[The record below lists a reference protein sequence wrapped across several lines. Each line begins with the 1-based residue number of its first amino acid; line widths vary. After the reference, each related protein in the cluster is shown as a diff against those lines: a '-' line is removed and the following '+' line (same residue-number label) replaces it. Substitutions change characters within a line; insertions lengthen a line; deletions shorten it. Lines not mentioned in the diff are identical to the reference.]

1 MGGEERCKRTQP
13 VRLGAEKHAITRLKA
28 RDLGANLA
36 DHASSI
42 TPRDQRKLKGHQRPH
57 LPVQDL
63 LINRVERRRPNTDH
77 YVMRI
82 RLRNRHVFLR
92 QLLAIT
98 SGDPNIV
105 HDVGVRGIGGGDIR
119 VRNTRVRDLWIINGI
134 VHSSTIDTEATSA
147 ICHRHHHVTIP
158 TTQTHNMHPQK

>member
-1 MGGEERCKRTQP
+1 
-13 VRLGAEKHAITRLKA
+13 
-28 RDLGANLA
+28 
-36 DHASSI
+36 
-42 TPRDQRKLKGHQRPH
+42 
-57 LPVQDL
+57 
-63 LINRVERRRPNTDH
+63 
-77 YVMRI
+77 MRI

-119 VRNTRVRDLWIINGI
+119 VRNIRVRDLWIINGI

-147 ICHRHHHVTIP
+147 
-158 TTQTHNMHPQK
+158 M